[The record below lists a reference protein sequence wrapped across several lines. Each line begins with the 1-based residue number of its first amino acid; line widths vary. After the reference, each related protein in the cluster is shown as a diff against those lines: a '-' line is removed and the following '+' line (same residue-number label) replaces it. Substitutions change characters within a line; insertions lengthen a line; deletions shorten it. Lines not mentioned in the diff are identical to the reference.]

1 MTNKEI
7 KKLVETLEH
16 TLVSLQN
23 QNNQNDFN
31 IKMLRGKVELKDE
44 IILNR
49 NKQVTKLNQQIQ
61 ILEKQV
67 KNFDTLVNE
76 KNGSIGNLEF
86 LIQKKDEEIKLL
98 KKTNKQRSE
107 MLEEFDN
114 AEGLIRNILDNPS
127 LTDMETVTEI
137 RKLF

>member
-1 MTNKEI
+1 MSNKEI

-49 NKQVTKLNQQIQ
+49 NKQVSKLNQQIQ

-67 KNFDTLVNE
+67 KRREALINE
-76 KNGSIGNLEF
+76 KNGSIENLEF
-86 LIQKKDEEIKLL
+86 LLNKKDEEI
-98 KKTNKQRSE
+98 NQRKE
-107 MLEEFDN
+107 MLEDFDN
-114 AEGLIRNILDNPS
+114 KDGLILNILNNPS